1 MARKAPKNPIND
13 IVDTVGA
20 WLGGNRGT
28 INPQVGRVQRD
39 LGTVAQTIDT
49 FATGGMGQALVSDA
63 QRMAATGSSTPSAL
77 YKTAAVNL
85 AAAAA
90 GAGAA
95 KVAGKVVSAGKSRFR
110 EVGVHFSDVPDLSRI
125 SYSSKRAGTGL
136 GRETLKG
143 KTYKFTPTVGDDME
157 PPMNPLELAKYVSQE
172 HAHLARVSGQTPKS
186 VGYITKS
193 RRGEIDPAYGPWHTA
208 RTVRSQRVVDRV
220 SLPTAPDSQEE
231 VAKRLY
237 AALSRSEQKTSANT
251 RAVKNLLGGAVG
263 VGIQQTTTKKT
274 RGGGRNKR

>member
-1 MARKAPKNPIND
+1 MARRKQNPIND
-13 IVDTVGA
+13 ITDTVSA

-28 INPQVGRVQRD
+28 INPQVQR
-39 LGTVAQTIDT
+39 TISQTKEVGKVVDQ
-49 FATGGMGQALVSDA
+49 FVTGGMGEALVSDA
-63 QRMAATGSSTPSAL
+63 KRMAATGSSTPSAL

-85 AAAAA
+85 GAAAA
-90 GAGAA
+90 GVGAA
-95 KVAGKVVSAGKSRFR
+95 KVAGKVVSAWKSRFR
-110 EVGVHFSDVPDLSRI
+110 EVGVHFSDVPNLSRI

-157 PPMNPLELAKYVSQE
+157 PPMNPLELAKYVSRE
-172 HAHLARVSGQTPKS
+172 HAHLARVSGQTPKNT
-186 VGYITKS
+186 GYITKS
-193 RRGEIDPAYGPWHTA
+193 RRGKIDPAYGPWHTA
-208 RTVRSQRVVDRV
+208 RTVRSQRVVDQV

-263 VGIQQTTTKKT
+263 VGIQQTTTRKA
-274 RGGGRNKR
+274 RGGGKNKK